1 MDPGTKI
8 LKVSSNRQPRKKND
22 QEIALPSD
30 AIIDDIFLGEDL
42 ENSFFAGQ
50 YIDDSHS
57 HSLAYMAS
65 VLEAKIIGGK
75 HKLIK
80 CEDCVAAFIQ
90 NELIDD
96 SFIRFKARSSN
107 IMQPCR
113 STFEICKTVDDL
125 IKSCEERSYQAV
137 VIEILMKLEFRTL
150 YPSSNFENHALSKS
164 HHKYEFVKKI
174 IELYMNI
181 KSVHIAKLYTL
192 KIHDDPMRHT
202 FRKLIH
208 ERGE

>member
-1 MDPGTKI
+1 MNA
-8 LKVSSNRQPRKKND
+8 SSNRQPKKKND
-22 QEIALPSD
+22 QEIVLPSGTTV
-30 AIIDDIFLGEDL
+30 DDFFLGEDF

-50 YIDDSHS
+50 YIDDAHS

-65 VLEAKIIGGK
+65 VLESKIIGGK
-75 HKLIK
+75 HRLIN

-90 NELIDD
+90 NELLDD

-113 STFEICKTVDDL
+113 STFEICKTVDSF
-125 IKSCEERSYQAV
+125 IKSCEERSSSYQAV
-137 VIEILMKLEFRTL
+137 VIQILRKLEFRTL
-150 YPSSNFENHALSKS
+150 YPLSTFEKHALPKI

-174 IELYMNI
+174 IELYMNM
-181 KSVHIAKLYTL
+181 KSAHIAKLYTL
-192 KIHDDPMRHT
+192 KMHDDPMRHT